1 MAAQI
6 DLNTAFSSAIVATD
20 RHTRME
26 ALYDALA
33 HLSDSLSGI
42 VSRPRMG
49 DEGLGATALE
59 ALDNFI
65 MDQMDAVK
73 NRALAVPPA
82 DWPDHQA
89 KFALLMKHVARFR
102 TDTTELELVAAQIVA
117 GLEAM
122 EPDA

>member
-1 MAAQI
+1 MASEL
-6 DLNTAFSSAIVATD
+6 DLATTFSSAIAAMD

-26 ALYDALA
+26 AMYDALA
-33 HLSDSLSGI
+33 HLSDSLSAL

-49 DEGLGATALE
+49 DEGPGAAALE
-59 ALDNFI
+59 ALDDFI

-73 NRALAVPPA
+73 NRVLAVPPA
-82 DWPDHQA
+82 DWADHQA

-102 TDTTELELVAAQIVA
+102 TDTTELEAIASQIVA
-117 GLEAM
+117 GLEAI

>member
-6 DLNTAFSSAIVATD
+6 DLNGAFSGAIAAMD

-49 DEGLGATALE
+49 EEGPGAEALE
-59 ALDNFI
+59 ALDDFI

-82 DWPDHQA
+82 EVTSSAEPTMPSVRR
-89 KFALLMKHVARFR
+89 ALM
-102 TDTTELELVAAQIVA
+102 TTLLYAFSIRLESVNWVIRSKA
-117 GLEAM
+117 
-122 EPDA
+122 

>member
-1 MAAQI
+1 MSDQLDLTTTFSAAI
-6 DLNTAFSSAIVATD
+6 AGID
-20 RHTRME
+20 RHVRME

-33 HLSDSLSGI
+33 HLSDSLSGL

-49 DEGLGATALE
+49 EEGPGADALE
-59 ALDNFI
+59 ALDDFL

-82 DWPDHQA
+82 DWADHQA
-89 KFALLMKHVARFR
+89 KYALMMKHIARFR
-102 TDTTELELVAAQIVA
+102 TDTDELEMVASQILAGLVAI
-117 GLEAM
+117 